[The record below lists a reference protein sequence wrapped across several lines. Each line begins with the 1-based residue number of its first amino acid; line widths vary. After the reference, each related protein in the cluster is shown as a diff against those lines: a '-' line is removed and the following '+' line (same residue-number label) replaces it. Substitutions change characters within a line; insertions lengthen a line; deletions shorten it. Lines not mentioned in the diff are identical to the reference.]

1 MTHAAALLL
10 PTTAQ
15 GYAWIY
21 VYPVVI
27 ILWCVLWIARPWH
40 WRGLLVLVPTV
51 AAYVLARDG
60 WGNIPSQISLAIA
73 QAAVLGFAAMSLRA
87 KWPERAVGRHG
98 DDMQATSGPTLM
110 RVKSLNEVTPEQG
123 TAEWPQWGNNWSPVV
138 PILSALWCFQSLYF
152 FLYAIDVHRHYELWV
167 YGLNKW
173 VPMAAVTVGFAYLAY
188 RLRYATLPHQN

>member
-1 MTHAAALLL
+1 MTHAAALAL
-10 PTTAQ
+10 PVDNR

-27 ILWCVLWIARPWH
+27 ILWCVLWIARPWR
-40 WRGLLVLVPTV
+40 WRGLLVLVPTL

-73 QAAVLGFAAMSLRA
+73 QAAVLGFAAMTFTGQ
-87 KWPERAVGRHG
+87 VNHG
-98 DDMQATSGPTLM
+98 ALKRTL
-110 RVKSLNEVTPEQG
+110 G
-123 TAEWPQWGNNWSPVV
+123 
-138 PILSALWCFQSLYF
+138 ALWCFQSLYF

-188 RLRYATLPHQN
+188 RLRYERV